1 MFDFISTPQR
11 TTPSRLAF
19 TGNPIIMRSNDH
31 FGDQPV
37 GGYPFK
43 IEIEGVTVFN
53 GRFNYPHFINVADI
67 VNAYAQPI
75 LETGD
80 VEPID
85 NGPFI
90 LIEDE
95 SEVSCRQVWVVFDG
109 EFDEEMAFFAL
120 PGGISK
126 QNFRRLGG
134 PFSSRDIFT
143 ERFCAAGTN
152 CFLTTRTAGW
162 RILMKETEIY
172 PLYCISDYGG
182 DWFQFVEKTTGQSWE
197 VEDMDRGI
205 YALDVEALRRHFFDE
220 FGVLANSFDIYH
232 RNKYACRLVIE
243 QADPA
248 RERYRL
254 KFRNSLGVFEIIE
267 ITGEMSITP
276 QWEDAEDKIFKKYDW
291 ITDDYISARD
301 RIERK
306 QKITVK
312 TGIKRP
318 DETRFLMDMLGSDEV
333 YLLDL
338 TGLPVRVIPS
348 AEEFVY
354 KQRPEAPQSFTL
366 TLELADSETNILQE
380 IIDGS
385 EARKP
390 RVFSKQFSKQFN

>member
-1 MFDFISTPQR
+1 MRDNST
-11 TTPSRLAF
+11 F
-19 TGNPIIMRSNDH
+19 E
-31 FGDQPV
+31 DQPV
-37 GGYPFK
+37 TGYPFK
-43 IEIEGVTVFN
+43 IWMDGIAIYN
-53 GRFNYPHFINVADI
+53 GRFNYPHVVNVADI
-67 VNAYAQPI
+67 INAYVKKLPEPDA
-75 LETGD
+75 
-80 VEPID
+80 VEPITF
-85 NGPFI
+85 GPLK

-95 SEVSCRQVWVVFDG
+95 AEVQCRYVYVNFDG
-109 EFDEEMAFFAL
+109 EFDEELGFLAL

-126 QNFRRLGG
+126 QNFRRMGMG
-134 PFSSRDIFT
+134 RDIFT

-162 RILMKETEIY
+162 RIFMKETELY
-172 PLYCISDYGG
+172 PLYYINDGW
-182 DWFQFVEKTTGQSWE
+182 DDVLQFVEKATGLSWT
-197 VEDMDRGI
+197 VDLLDPGI
-205 YALDVEALRRHFFDE
+205 YALDIEALRLHFFE
-220 FGVLANSFDIYH
+220 EHEVLANNFDIYH
-232 RNKYACRLVIE
+232 RGKFACRLVIE
-243 QADPA
+243 QADPS

-276 QWEDAEDKIFKKYDW
+276 QWEDAEEAIFKRYDEA
-291 ITDDYISARD
+291 TDDYISCRD

-306 QKITVK
+306 QTISVK
-312 TGIKRP
+312 TGLKRP
-318 DETRFLMDMLGSDEV
+318 DETRFLMDMLASDEV

-354 KQRPEAPQSFTL
+354 MPRPESPQSFAI
-366 TLELADSETNILQE
+366 TLELADTETNILQE

>member
-1 MFDFISTPQR
+1 MFDFTSTHSR

-19 TGNPIIMRSNDH
+19 TGNPIIMRDNSH
-31 FGDQPV
+31 FDDQPAA
-37 GGYPFK
+37 GYPFK
-43 IEIEGVTVFN
+43 ITMEGLTVFS
-53 GRFNYPHFINVADI
+53 GRFNYPHYINVADI
-67 VNAYAQPI
+67 INAYVQYIPEPDA
-75 LETGD
+75 
-80 VEPID
+80 VEPISV
-85 NGPFI
+85 GPFM

-95 SEVSCRQVWVVFDG
+95 AMVSCREVWVVFDG
-109 EFDEEMAFFAL
+109 EFNEEMTFIAL

-126 QNFRRLGG
+126 QNYRRLGG
-134 PFSSRDIFT
+134 PFSSHDIFT
-143 ERFCAAGTN
+143 DRFCAVDTN

-162 RILMKETEIY
+162 RILMKETELY
-172 PLYCISDYGG
+172 PLYCISDRGA
-182 DWFQFVEKTTGQSWE
+182 DWFQFVEKATGQSWE
-197 VEDMDRGI
+197 VDDIERGI
-205 YALDVEALRRHFFDE
+205 YALDVEALRRYFFDE

-243 QADPA
+243 QADPS

-276 QWEDAEDKIFKKYDW
+276 QWEDAEEAIFKRYDSM
-291 ITDDYISARD
+291 TDDYISARD

-306 QKITVK
+306 QKITVE
-312 TGIKRP
+312 TGTKRP

-338 TGLPVRVIPS
+338 AGLPVRVIPS
-348 AEEFVY
+348 AEEFIY
-354 KQRPEAPQSFTL
+354 KQRPESPQSFTL
-366 TLELADSETNILQE
+366 TLELADTETNILQE